1 MYKFIKKNKLII
13 TCILAIYV
21 IFMLRYFKTKYSFAH
36 PLSDFSDAYFKHPGQ
51 TKKFNLKFVDL
62 DTTHLL
68 F

>member
-36 PLSDFSDAYFKHPGQ
+36 PQ
-51 TKKFNLKFVDL
+51 
-62 DTTHLL
+62 
-68 F
+68 